1 MVVQLSTIQKQ
12 YKRNLL
18 FKNIDENN
26 PNSNYFYYV
35 FENNN
40 SDNKEPIGVLQ
51 IQNDFLD
58 KDGNLASI
66 KGVTIQD
73 ILEIVRDRLISSSKA
88 KEEDNALTH
97 VEEALMWLNKL
108 ESDKMELYKNQ
119 IKNEKEGE

>member
-26 PNSNYFYYV
+26 PNSNYLYYV

-73 ILEIVRDRLISSSKA
+73 LLEIVRDRLIDSSKT

>member
-119 IKNEKEGE
+119 IKNE